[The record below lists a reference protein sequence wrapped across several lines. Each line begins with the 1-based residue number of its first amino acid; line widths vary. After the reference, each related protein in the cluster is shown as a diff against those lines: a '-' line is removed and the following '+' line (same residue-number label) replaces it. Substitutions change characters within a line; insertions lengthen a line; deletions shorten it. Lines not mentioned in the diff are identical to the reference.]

1 MEGKRKH
8 SWFGEGGQS
17 TVIRWALF
25 SPAWWSIGGLLGSSE
40 LRHTMCFRE
49 LCASHL
55 TLSGLADNLS
65 ADPVHQQNLT
75 MPSCNKGKRNISQPF
90 FIYIY
95 KLERQTWCGI
105 YQGWDLTEDFH
116 LRLVCSVSTATF
128 NGHLLCEPRGKRGTH
143 MNKILG
149 LAKII
154 RQGCPSHTVVP
165 CRHKDGELC

>member
-1 MEGKRKH
+1 M
-8 SWFGEGGQS
+8 
-17 TVIRWALF
+17 
-25 SPAWWSIGGLLGSSE
+25 
-40 LRHTMCFRE
+40 
-49 LCASHL
+49 
-55 TLSGLADNLS
+55 
-65 ADPVHQQNLT
+65 
-75 MPSCNKGKRNISQPF
+75 
-90 FIYIY
+90 
-95 KLERQTWCGI
+95 WCGI

-165 CRHKDGELC
+165 CRHKDGELCEECDITKSEQRTRRWHRPAQSWFQRSCRRLANSLPHRWDCQAASGFSAFCPRNSVFAEDILHGLWFWIHHVNGQDREGLGWAAVGIGGRGAVMGG